1 MLEPR
6 NGGRV
11 VDAETRATIELVAV
25 PPTGPAEDPVRI
37 GLLALATDAT
47 VERDFARL
55 AAGDGVLVA
64 TARLPLRIP
73 HSDAAF
79 LALADE
85 IPAAL
90 ARLVPDR
97 RLDAVVFA
105 CTSASSLIGP
115 ARVQAVVD
123 GARPGTPCTNP
134 ATAATEALRAL
145 GARRLAVLA
154 PYTQQMTGNVVRFLE
169 TAGFSFSA
177 ISCLG
182 FDTDLGIGSVPAEAY
197 LGLATALR
205 RDGADAIFV
214 SCTAA
219 RVLDAIEAIEAA
231 TGLPVVTSNQA
242 AFWHALRLSG
252 RFRPVAGYGRLLRSA
267 QRV

>member
-1 MLEPR
+1 M
-6 NGGRV
+6 
-11 VDAETRATIELVAV
+11 DAETRPRIRLVDV
-25 PPTGPAEDPVRI
+25 PAAGPAEEPVRI

-55 AAGDGVLVA
+55 ASGDGVVVA

-97 RLDAVVFA
+97 PLDAVVFA

-115 ARVQAVVD
+115 ARVAALVD
-123 GARPGTPCTNP
+123 AARPGTRCTNP
-134 ATAATEALRAL
+134 ATATVEALRAL

-154 PYTQQMTGNVVRFLE
+154 PYTPQMTGNVVRFLE
-169 TAGFSFSA
+169 AEGFSFSGV
-177 ISCLG
+177 SCLG

-197 LGLATALR
+197 FGLASAVP

-219 RVLDAIEAIEAA
+219 RVIDSIEAIEAA

-242 AFWHALRLSG
+242 AFWHALHLSG
-252 RFRPVAGYGRLLRSA
+252 RARPVAGYGRLLR
-267 QRV
+267 